1 MDDYRNTEY
10 QDFVEILIQNLI
22 EYCSYDEQQVK
33 QLINHLDEEISDD
46 LRSVLSKMRDEKI
59 NNILNERS

>member
-33 QLINHLDEEISDD
+33 QLITHLDEEISDD